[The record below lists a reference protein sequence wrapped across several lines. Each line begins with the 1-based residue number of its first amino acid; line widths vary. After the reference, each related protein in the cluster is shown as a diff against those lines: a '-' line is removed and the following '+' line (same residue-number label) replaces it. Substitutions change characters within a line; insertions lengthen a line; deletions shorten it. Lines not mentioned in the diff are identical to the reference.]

1 MAALSLPSLPL
12 LQMST
17 RRRAESILRRN
28 IPLRVAVYY
37 VVLGGIL
44 VAAWRTVP
52 HWRPAAEAWLATPFG
67 VPSRPAA
74 GAEATISSTQMGAMA
89 AYAMT
94 LAVLLAIPVA
104 WIYTLTRQKR
114 GYQQSVVQTLVIL
127 PAVVAAIVVMVKYSL
142 ALAFS
147 LAGIVAAVRF
157 RTTLEDS
164 KDAVHIFLAT
174 GIGFAAGFE
183 PAVAIALSVLFNVVV
198 LGLWYYDFG
207 RPVRLEGRD
216 ADRRVERLMRMA
228 NRTGEFV
235 ARLDSQVLAAMAP
248 EQLDALADRAW
259 RRRKRTAGD
268 LPLTTPPPRYGAML
282 RVRTA
287 SSDEARHEIE
297 QLFDAHLKRWRFGG
311 TLRENDG
318 THVIEYAIQLKR
330 NASLEG
336 LLTALRARGAP
347 HVLEA
352 NIV

>member
-1 MAALSLPSLPL
+1 
-12 LQMST
+12 MSI
-17 RRRAESILRRN
+17 RRAESLLTRN
-28 IPLRVAVYY
+28 VPLRVAVYY
-37 VVLGGIL
+37 AVLGTVLVGLWRIL
-44 VAAWRTVP
+44 PQWRPSAAAWLN
-52 HWRPAAEAWLATPFG
+52 APFG
-67 VPSRPAA
+67 VPPRPAP
-74 GAEATISSTQMGAMA
+74 GTETIVTSSQMGAMA
-89 AYAMT
+89 AYAMI

-114 GYQQSVVQTLVIL
+114 GYRQSVVQTLVIL

-157 RTTLEDS
+157 RTTLDDS

-183 PAVAIALSVLFNVVV
+183 PAVAIALSVLFNGVV
-198 LGLWYYDFG
+198 LALWYYDFG

-216 ADRRVERLMRMA
+216 ADRRVEQLMRMA

-235 ARLDSQVLAAMAP
+235 ARLDTQVLAAMAP

-259 RRRKRTAGD
+259 RRRKRSSPD
-268 LPLTTPPPRYGAML
+268 LPVTTPPPRYGAML
-282 RVRTA
+282 RIRTA
-287 SSDEARHEIE
+287 TPEEARHEVE

-311 TLRENDG
+311 TLHESDG
-318 THVIEYAIQLKR
+318 TQVIEYAIQLKR

-336 LLTALRARGAP
+336 LLTTLRARGAP
-347 HVLEA
+347 HVIEA

>member
-1 MAALSLPSLPL
+1 
-12 LQMST
+12 MST
-17 RRRAESILRRN
+17 RRRAESILTRN
-28 IPLRVAVYY
+28 VPLRVAVYY
-37 VVLGGIL
+37 VVLGVIL
-44 VAAWRTVP
+44 VGVWRVLP
-52 HWRPAAEAWLATPFG
+52 DWRPAAAAWLTAPFG
-67 VPSRPAA
+67 VPVRTETGELS
-74 GAEATISSTQMGAMA
+74 ISSGQMGAMA
-89 AYAMT
+89 AYAMI
-94 LAVLLAIPVA
+94 LAILLAIPVA
-104 WIYTLTRQKR
+104 WIYALTRQKR
-114 GYQQSVVQTLVIL
+114 GYRQSVVQTIVIL

-174 GIGFAAGFE
+174 SIGFAAGFE
-183 PAVAIALSVLFNVVV
+183 PAVAIALSILFNMVV

-259 RRRKRTAGD
+259 RRHKRTAGD

-282 RVRTA
+282 RIRTA
-287 SSDEARHEIE
+287 TPEEARHEVE

-311 TLRENDG
+311 TLQENDG
-318 THVIEYAIQLKR
+318 TQVIEYAIQLKR

-336 LLTALRARGAP
+336 LLTSLRARGAP
-347 HVLEA
+347 HVIEA
-352 NIV
+352 HIV

>member
-1 MAALSLPSLPL
+1 MTPSV
-12 LQMST
+12 
-17 RRRAESILRRN
+17 RRRAESLLKRN
-28 IPLRVAVYY
+28 VPLRVLVYY
-37 VVLGGIL
+37 VIVGAGFYAL
-44 VAAWRTVP
+44 WRYVP
-52 HWRPAAEAWLATPFG
+52 HWRPTAATWLAAPFSAPG
-67 VPSRPAA
+67 AARPTADTVTS
-74 GAEATISSTQMGAMA
+74 GELGAMA
-89 AYAMT
+89 TYGMVV
-94 LAVLLAIPVA
+94 AVLLTIPVA

-114 GYQQSVVQTLVIL
+114 GYRQSVVQTLVIL

-157 RTTLEDS
+157 RTTLDDS
-164 KDAVHIFLAT
+164 KDAVYVFLAT

-183 PAVAIALSVLFNVVV
+183 PTVAIALSVLFNAVA

-216 ADRRVERLMRMA
+216 ADRRLERLMRMA

-235 ARLDSQVLAAMAP
+235 ARLDSQVLAEMAP

-259 RRRKRTAGD
+259 RRRKRSADIPAG
-268 LPLTTPPPRYGAML
+268 TPPPRYGALL
-282 RVRTA
+282 RIRTSA
-287 SSDEARHEIE
+287 SEDERHELE
-297 QLFDAHLKRWRFGG
+297 QIFEVHLKRWRFGG
-311 TLRENDG
+311 HLREPDG
-318 THVIEYAIQLKR
+318 TQILEYAVQLKR

-352 NIV
+352 KVV

>member
-1 MAALSLPSLPL
+1 MP
-12 LQMST
+12 
-17 RRRAESILRRN
+17 RAESLLRRN
-28 IPLRVAVYY
+28 VPLRVVVYY
-37 VVLGGIL
+37 FALGGVL
-44 VAAWRTVP
+44 TVLWRFLP
-52 HWRPAAEAWLATPFG
+52 RWRPTASAWLAAPFG
-67 VPSRPAA
+67 GGPAPRP
-74 GAEATISSTQMGAMA
+74 GADVVVTSGQLGAMA
-89 AYAMT
+89 AYAII

-114 GYQQSVVQTLVIL
+114 GYRQSVVQTLVIL
-127 PAVVAAIVVMVKYSL
+127 PAVVAAVVVMVKYSL

-157 RTTLEDS
+157 RTALDDS
-164 KDAVHIFLAT
+164 KDAVHIFLAI

-183 PAVAIALSVLFNVVV
+183 PAVAIALSVLFNAVV
-198 LGLWYYDFG
+198 LALWYYDFG

-259 RRRKRTAGD
+259 RRRKRTAPD
-268 LPLTTPPPRYGAML
+268 LPLATPPPRYGALL

-287 SSDEARHEIE
+287 TPEEARHEVE
-297 QLFDAHLKRWRFGG
+297 QLFDAHLKRWRFSGV
-311 TLRENDG
+311 LRENDG
-318 THVIEYAIQLKR
+318 TQVLEYAVQLKR

-336 LLTALRARGAP
+336 LLTTLRARGAP
-347 HVLEA
+347 HVIEA
-352 NIV
+352 HVV

>member
-1 MAALSLPSLPL
+1 
-12 LQMST
+12 MSI
-17 RRRAESILRRN
+17 RRRAESLFTRN

-37 VVLGGIL
+37 LALAAALAVVWRLLPGWRPSASAWLTAPFGIL
-44 VAAWRTVP
+44 PRSGTEEVSVTSGQ
-52 HWRPAAEAWLATPFG
+52 L
-67 VPSRPAA
+67 
-74 GAEATISSTQMGAMA
+74 GAMA
-89 AYAMT
+89 AYAMVV
-94 LAVLLAIPVA
+94 AVLLAIPVA
-104 WIYTLTRQKR
+104 WVYTLTRQKR
-114 GYQQSVVQTLVIL
+114 GYRQSVVQTLVIL

-157 RTTLEDS
+157 RTTLDDS

-183 PAVAIALSVLFNVVV
+183 PAVAVALSVLFNAVV

-207 RPVRLEGRD
+207 RPVHLEGRD

-259 RRRKRTAGD
+259 RRRKRTAPD
-268 LPLTTPPPRYGAML
+268 LPLATPPPRYGALL
-282 RVRTA
+282 RIRTA
-287 SSDEARHEIE
+287 MPDEARHEVE

-311 TLRENDG
+311 TLREKDG
-318 THVIEYAIQLKR
+318 TKVIEYAIQLKR
-330 NASLEG
+330 DASLEG
-336 LLTALRARGAP
+336 LLTTLRARGAP
-347 HVLEA
+347 HVIDA
-352 NIV
+352 SIV